1 MDLALEAGVRYT
13 VPGPR
18 LWFDFDHPDGATARR
33 YIEPYREIVK
43 DAKGHRFWEVGSKAK
58 GSLWFPVNEHETE
71 RHVLLLCEGETDA
84 LAAVQ
89 SKCPYVVACVPGA
102 SMTSASINTFCD
114 RYDYDGVIC
123 AFDNDDAGNKGAQ
136 LLRGYLDT
144 DKYELQRLLPPPGGD
159 LKDWLKGDQP
169 RVQEAD
175 WDKISLS
182 LSDLPSYVTPSAK
195 PESIPLRSFRRPVRG
210 DKPDLLAVW
219 SRICPPLPKR
229 PARHVSEGRELHEA
243 FCPLH
248 DDGRNPGAWVGED
261 RWGCWV
267 CGIESADVYELVAWT
282 RGIVPTHA
290 KLHGQDFARARD
302 MARVIAGD
310 V

>member
-1 MDLALEAGVRYT
+1 MDLALAAGVKYS

-18 LWFDFDHPDGATARR
+18 LWFEFEHPDGSVARR
-33 YIEPYREIVK
+33 YIEPYREITG
-43 DAKGHRFWEVGSKAK
+43 DAKGARLWETGSKAK
-58 GSLWFPVNEHETE
+58 GSLWLPINEHETQD
-71 RHVLLLCEGETDA
+71 HVLLLCEGETDA
-84 LAAVQ
+84 IAAVQ
-89 SKCPYVVACVPGA
+89 SHCPYSVACVPGA
-102 SMTSASINTFCD
+102 AMTSPAINDFCRIYGID
-114 RYDYDGVIC
+114 EVVC
-123 AFDNDDAGNKGAQ
+123 AFDNDDAGNKGAD
-136 LLRGYLDT
+136 LLRGHLDT
-144 DKYELQRLLPPPGGD
+144 ATYDLQRLLPPSGSD

-175 WDKISLS
+175 WNKISLHTT
-182 LSDLPSYVTPSAK
+182 DLPSYVTPSAK
-195 PESIPLRSFRRPVRG
+195 PESIPLRNWRRPIHG
-210 DKPDLLAVW
+210 DKPDLLTVW

-229 PARHVSEGRELHEA
+229 PARRSGERQLLEA

-282 RGIVPTHA
+282 RGVVPTHA
-290 KLHGQDFARARD
+290 KLRGQDFARAKEL
-302 MARVIAGD
+302 ARAIAGD